1 MYIGND
7 GCVQRTLD
15 AQGNFF
21 AAVSDMCHLM
31 YSTWYGGYTS
41 IDPTNSDIIYS
52 SYVYNSLSV
61 SYIPKPLQDV
71 RFRTAEQ
78 FII

>member
-31 YSTWYGGYTS
+31 YSTWYGDNSIGYAQE
-41 IDPTNSDIIYS
+41 D
-52 SYVYNSLSV
+52 
-61 SYIPKPLQDV
+61 YIKFENMNNGYAV
-71 RFRTAEQ
+71 T
-78 FII
+78 